1 MQNTKTVHEK
11 KKQEDKLAK
20 IFDTN
25 YDKNNN
31 SNEDYQ
37 KPINFRSSF
46 SVLNFGTCP
55 IYRVSHLKL
64 TQVIWLC

>member
-55 IYRVSHLKL
+55 I
-64 TQVIWLC
+64 